1 MSIIEHY
8 SLHKFLLFIH
18 DIIIII
24 AGIIISHY
32 IYFHH
37 RFLNYADSS
46 YVYLWGYIIL
56 FFAVLIFFPVNHLYK
71 YQVILDRSR
80 HTLALLKSLVT
91 SLIILI
97 FVSFIFKI
105 TEVTMSRVLLGITFT
120 TLFILFFIS
129 RVLIVPQ
136 IYYWLVRTKRIKRN
150 LLFIG
155 AGESSIKNARYLK
168 EDKRSYYNI
177 CGFLDD
183 DESKQGKSF
192 KNIPVLGNTKDL
204 KKIVDSYK
212 IKEILI
218 SINNIKYERL
228 QAIID
233 LCKDTQCLIHI
244 ISELYNIV
252 SEKLDIEE
260 IAGISAFRLQAYN
273 QKSSYEIIKRIF
285 DVLIS
290 SLLIIVLSP
299 VWIIIAFIIKI
310 TSRGPVFYKARV
322 IGKDGVEFDMF
333 KFRSMYNNCNPKL
346 HEDKVKE
353 MINGNGTTKK
363 LRGDSRITSF
373 GKFLRKFSIDE
384 FSQLWNVLKGNMSL
398 VGPRPNIPYEYKI
411 MADWQKKRHSV
422 LPGMTGVWQIRGRD
436 EVKFSEQIVL
446 DLYYIENRSLKLD
459 LEILLK
465 TIPVVLLGKGG
476 V

>member
-1 MSIIEHY
+1 MKF
-8 SLHKFLLFIH
+8 SLHKSLLLIH

-37 RFLNYADSS
+37 RLINYSEIL
-46 YVYLWGYIIL
+46 YGHLWGCVIL
-56 FFAVLIFFPVNHLYK
+56 FFSVLIFLQGNHLYK
-71 YQVILDRSR
+71 YQIILDRSS
-80 HTLALLKSLVT
+80 HTLALLKSLFT

-97 FVSFIFKI
+97 FISFIFKI
-105 TEVTMSRVLLGITFT
+105 TEVTMSRVLLGIIFT

-136 IYYWLVRTKRIKRN
+136 IYYWLVRTKRINRN
-150 LLFIG
+150 LLIIG
-155 AGESSIKNARYLK
+155 AGELSIKKVKYLK

-183 DESKQGKSF
+183 DETKQGKSF
-192 KNIPVLGNTKDL
+192 EDIPVLGKVKDL
-204 KKIVDSYK
+204 KKVVDSYK

-218 SINNIKYERL
+218 SINNIHYERL
-228 QAIID
+228 QALID
-233 LCKDTQCLIHI
+233 LCKETQCPIHI

-252 SEKLDIEE
+252 AEKLEIEE
-260 IAGISAFRLQAYN
+260 IAGISAFRLQPYN
-273 QKSSYEIIKRIF
+273 QKSGYEIIKRIF

-290 SLLIIVLSP
+290 ALLIIVLSP
-299 VWIIIAFIIKI
+299 IWIVIAFLIKI

-322 IGKDGVEFDMF
+322 IGKDGIEFDMF
-333 KFRSMYNNCNPKL
+333 KFRSMYHNCNPKP

-353 MINGNGTTKK
+353 MISGNGTTKK
-363 LRGDSRITSF
+363 LRGDSRITPL

-384 FSQLWNVLKGNMSL
+384 FSQLWNVLKGDMSL
-398 VGPRPNIPYEYKI
+398 VGPRPNVPYEYQI
-411 MADWQKKRHSV
+411 MDEWQKKRHSV
-422 LPGMTGVWQIRGRD
+422 LPGMTGLWQVRGRD
-436 EVKFSEQIVL
+436 EVKFNDQVVL
-446 DLYYIENRSLKLD
+446 DLYYIENKSLKLD

-465 TIPVVLLGKGG
+465 TIPVVLFGKGG
-476 V
+476 L

>member
-1 MSIIEHY
+1 MKLPI
-8 SLHKFLLFIH
+8 HKFLLLIH

-24 AGIIISHY
+24 SGLVISHY

-37 RFLNYADSS
+37 RFLNYADAS

-105 TEVTMSRVLLGITFT
+105 TEVTMSRVLLGIIFT
-120 TLFILFFIS
+120 TLFILFLVS

-136 IYYWLVRTKRIKRN
+136 IYYWLVRTTRINRN
-150 LLFIG
+150 LLIIG
-155 AGESSIKNARYLK
+155 AGDLSIKKVKYLK
-168 EDKRSYYNI
+168 EDIRSYYNI

-183 DESKQGKSF
+183 DESKQGQSF

-233 LCKDTQCLIHI
+233 LCKDTQCQIHI

-252 SEKLDIEE
+252 PEKLDVEE

-273 QKSSYEIIKRIF
+273 QKSSYEIIKIIF

-322 IGKDGVEFDMF
+322 IGKDGCEFDMF
-333 KFRSMYNNCNPKL
+333 KFRSMYHNCNPKP
-346 HEDKVKE
+346 HKDKVKE
-353 MINGNGTTKK
+353 MMNGNGTTKK
-363 LRGDSRITSF
+363 LRGDTRITPL

-384 FSQLWNVLKGNMSL
+384 FSQLWNVLKGEMSL
-398 VGPRPNIPYEYKI
+398 VGPRPNVPYEYQI
-411 MADWQKKRHSV
+411 MDEWQKKRHSV
-422 LPGMTGVWQIRGRD
+422 LPGMTGIWQVGGRD
-436 EVKFSEQIVL
+436 EVKFNDQVVL
-446 DLYYIENRSLKLD
+446 DLYYVENRSLKLD

-465 TIPVVLLGKGG
+465 TIPVVLFGKGG